1 LSHRA
6 KLFVFSLGAL
16 AILFALNLGYSAL
29 RTISRLNAI
38 EAERDRWQRPLDVL
52 QALALKPGDVVVDLG
67 SGSGYFTLK
76 LSTAVGENGRVIA
89 EDVRSLPLAFL
100 WFRAVQRRQRNV
112 KVLLGEPTDPHLP
125 PRVHAVLISNTYHEF
140 TDSHPILIHIFQS
153 LVSGGRLV
161 VIDRSPKPARP
172 ASRSSE
178 HEISVDRVESELRQA
193 HFEITCRQDRF
204 ILSESYDESW
214 WLLVGSKP

>member
-1 LSHRA
+1 LSYRA
-6 KLFVFSLGAL
+6 KLFAFILGAL
-16 AILFALNLGYSAL
+16 AILFALNVGYSAL

-38 EAERDRWQRPLDVL
+38 EAERDQWQRAADVI
-52 QALALKPGDVVVDLG
+52 QALGLKPGDVVVDLG

-76 LSTAVGENGRVIA
+76 LSTKVGENGRVIA
-89 EDVRSLPLAFL
+89 EDIRRLPLAFL
-100 WFRAVQRRQRNV
+100 WFRTAERHQRNV
-112 KVLLGEPTDPHLP
+112 QVLLGEPADPHLP

-140 TDSHPILIHIFQS
+140 TDSRPILIHIFQS
-153 LVSGGRLV
+153 LVTGGRLV

-172 ASRSSE
+172 ASESSE

-204 ILSESYDESW
+204 IPSDPYDESW
-214 WLLVGSKP
+214 WLLEARKP